1 MLDDALRQRL
11 EQLNRRP
18 LPELP
23 SAAPLSTRS
32 IVEPVAA
39 SASTP
44 IPRPHLPV
52 LPVGEDVSLTTVVP
66 GEVVSTS
73 PGKFYAIRKPLA
85 ELGPRLS
92 PEALATI
99 AAEHADQPSVTS
111 PADAEAF
118 AAAFPRRVMLLDI
131 ETCGFAGST
140 IFLVGL
146 IHAHGGEWI
155 LEQLLARDYAEEPAM
170 LQAVWD
176 RATESDVLLT
186 FNGKSFDWPMIHDR
200 STVHR
205 RGLADR
211 PTPRHLD
218 VLHMARRRW
227 RDVLP
232 NCKLQTLERY
242 ICARRRSADLPSAQ
256 VPQEYHHFVRTGDA
270 RRMADILLHNAL
282 DLVTLFELTLR
293 LMKTT

>member
-1 MLDDALRQRL
+1 MFDEALRLRL

-23 SAAPLSTRS
+23 TTALTQSPTIGESA
-32 IVEPVAA
+32 
-39 SASTP
+39 P
-44 IPRPHLPV
+44 IPRPHLPL
-52 LPVGEDVSLTTVVP
+52 LPTSEDVSLLTVAP
-66 GEVVSTS
+66 GEVVSTAVGDYYS
-73 PGKFYAIRKPLA
+73 IRKPLV

-99 AAEHADQPSVTS
+99 AAEHADQPAVVS
-111 PADAEAF
+111 PDDAEAF
-118 AAAFPRRVMLLDI
+118 ASAFPDRVMLLDI

-176 RATESDVLLT
+176 RASASDVLLT

-205 RGLADR
+205 RGLNDR
-211 PTPRHLD
+211 PAPRHLD
-218 VLHMARRRW
+218 VLHIARRRW

-293 LMKTT
+293 LLKTK

>member
-1 MLDDALRQRL
+1 MFDEALRLRL

-23 SAAPLSTRS
+23 TAAPTQSPT
-32 IVEPVAA
+32 IGE
-39 SASTP
+39 SAP
-44 IPRPHLPV
+44 IPRPHLPL
-52 LPVGEDVSLTTVVP
+52 LPTSEDVSLLTVAP
-66 GEVVSTS
+66 GEVVSTAVGDYYS
-73 PGKFYAIRKPLA
+73 IRKPLV

-99 AAEHADQPSVTS
+99 ADEHAEQLPVAS
-111 PADAEAF
+111 PADSEAF
-118 AAAFPRRVMLLDI
+118 ASAFPRRVLLLDI

-176 RATESDVLLT
+176 RASTSDVLLT

-205 RGLADR
+205 RAFADR
-211 PTPRHLD
+211 PSPRHLD
-218 VLHMARRRW
+218 VLHLARRRW

-293 LMKTT
+293 LLKTK